1 MANTLK
7 EMMYFIIF
15 NTGVL
20 LILTMLITAQVSG
33 LRVLFAKE
41 NINPDNFEIG
51 QVSVTSEKYGDIRYM
66 SDELFLFSYPIKIAI
81 VVQNK
86 TARKSENITFCDIQE
101 KISKK
106 YLMSPSSIP
115 SFYAP
120 EVSGSYYVVC
130 RKNKKDLPNIES

>member
-86 TARKSENITFCDIQE
+86 TARESESIAFCNTQE
-101 KISKK
+101 KTSKI
-106 YLMSPSSIP
+106 YLMSPSSISSCCVP
-115 SFYAP
+115 NLT
-120 EVSGSYYVVC
+120 GS
-130 RKNKKDLPNIES
+130 